1 MGFWSNIFQAGNRTH
16 SSPSPAPRPEIAVG
30 SADDGEKIVM
40 TFNNKNITYSGELA
54 DFDYNK
60 VLRNKQENIQ
70 S

>member
-1 MGFWSNIFQAGNRTH
+1 MGFWSNIFQTGNREN

-30 SADDGEKIVM
+30 STDDGEKIVM

-60 VLRNKQENIQ
+60 VLRNKQDNIQ

>member
-40 TFNNKNITYSGELA
+40 TFSGELA